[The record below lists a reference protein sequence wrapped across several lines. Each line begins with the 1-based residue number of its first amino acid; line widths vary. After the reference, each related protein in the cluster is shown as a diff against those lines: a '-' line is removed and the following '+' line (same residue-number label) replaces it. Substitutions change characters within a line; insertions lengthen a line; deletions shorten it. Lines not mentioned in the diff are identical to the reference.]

1 MIPAS
6 HPHTTASNSTSRY
19 RDRLQV
25 WCIIRLLP
33 NVQRV
38 VVGRF
43 RKRNDAEDHLK
54 VLRRL
59 EPDGIFIIFFDLPDR
74 EDT

>member
-6 HPHTTASNSTSRY
+6 QSQTTAANSAVSNH

-25 WCIIRLLP
+25 WCIVRLLP

-54 VLRRL
+54 ILRRL
-59 EPDGIFIIFFDLPDR
+59 EPDAVFIIFFDLPV
-74 EDT
+74 